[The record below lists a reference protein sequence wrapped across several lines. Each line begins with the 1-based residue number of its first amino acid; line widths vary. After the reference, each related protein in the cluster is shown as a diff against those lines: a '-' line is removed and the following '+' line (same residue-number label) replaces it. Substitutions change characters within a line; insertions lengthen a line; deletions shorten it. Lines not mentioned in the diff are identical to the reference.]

1 MFDSV
6 RKHQKILQLVLML
19 FIVPSFALFGISSYS
34 EFMDKETD
42 IVKVNGK
49 PITAQEVESAAKRQ
63 AERVGGSP
71 QIAQSLPFRQAI
83 LNELLQQRILGFAVS
98 NLHLQV
104 GKQELV
110 NSLQKIP
117 QIRAL
122 YRQDGSFDD
131 ARFKQLLASNGMNE
145 EQFYAGQSFD
155 LKIAQLVN
163 SVARTELAHPKL
175 AQIVSSLYETERQ
188 VQTLQFNA
196 KDYLSKVSPTSEELQ
211 AFYDANAKLFE
222 SPEYIDVEYIV
233 LKADSK
239 EDSKIFGEKA
249 DQFANITYD
258 QSDSLKPAA
267 DKLKLN
273 IQTQKG
279 VTRSGATGVSKDHPL
294 ANPKVVQSL
303 FGDEALK
310 NKRNTEAVQTTPGVF
325 VSARVVTLH
334 PAQILPYKEVASEVR
349 RQVSQRAAEKLAIAA
364 ATDKFA
370 SLEKDPKNASGF
382 ASPTWIS
389 RNKPGNLVGPSL
401 DDVMAVNSDKLPV
414 VVSVSNPGV
423 GITIYRIDQV
433 RQPTAVDAKIHQA
446 QAQQIQ
452 ALAAQ
457 SEFAG
462 FMAYWRNTAGVK
474 EINPLKPANSGGA
487 GS

>member
-6 RKHQKILQLVLML
+6 RKHQRILQFVLML

-49 PITAQEVESAAKRQ
+49 PITAQEVDAAAKRQ
-63 AERVGGSP
+63 AERVGGNA
-71 QIAQSLPFRQAI
+71 QIAQSLLFRQAI

-98 NLHLQV
+98 DLRLQV

-122 YRQDGSFDD
+122 YRQDGTFDD
-131 ARFKQLLASNGMNE
+131 VRFKQLLASNGMNE

-155 LKIAQLVN
+155 LKIQQLVN
-163 SVARTELAHPKL
+163 SVARTELASPKL
-175 AQIVSSLYETERQ
+175 SEIVSSLYDTERQ

-196 KDYLSKVSPTSEELQ
+196 KDYLAKVNPSAEELQ
-211 AFYDANAKLFE
+211 AFYEANAKLFE
-222 SPEYIDVEYIV
+222 RPEYIDVEYIV
-233 LKADSK
+233 LKADPK
-239 EDSKIFGEKA
+239 EDSKAFNEKA

-267 DKLKLN
+267 DKLKLS
-273 IQTQKG
+273 IQTQRG
-279 VTRSGATGVSKDHPL
+279 ITRGGAAGVSRDHPL

-303 FGDEALK
+303 YGDEALK
-310 NKRNTEAVQTTPGVF
+310 NKRNTEAVQISPGVF
-325 VSARVVTLH
+325 VSARVLTLH
-334 PAQILPYKEVASEVR
+334 PAQVLPYKDVAAEVK

-364 ATDKFA
+364 ASEKLA
-370 SLEKDPKNASGF
+370 ALEKDPKNVAGF
-382 ASPTWIS
+382 GSATWVS
-389 RNKPGNLVGPSL
+389 RNKPGSLVGPAM
-401 DDVMAVNSDKLPV
+401 DEVMSVNASTLPA
-414 VVSVSNPGV
+414 VVSVTNPGV
-423 GITIYRIDQV
+423 GSTIYRIDQV
-433 RQPTAVDAKIHQA
+433 RQPSAVDAKVQKA

-462 FMAYWRNTAGVK
+462 FMAYWRNSAGVK
-474 EINPLKPANSGGA
+474 VINPLKQASSGSA

>member
-222 SPEYIDVEYIV
+222 SPEYIDFEYIV

-279 VTRSGATGVSKDHPL
+279 VTRSGATGLSKDHPL

>member
-19 FIVPSFALFGISSYS
+19 FIVPSFAMFGISSYS
-34 EFMDKETD
+34 GFMDKETD

-49 PITAQEVESAAKRQ
+49 PITTQEVDMAAKRQ
-63 AERVGGSP
+63 AERVGGNM

-98 NLHLQV
+98 DLRLQV

-131 ARFKQLLASNGMNE
+131 VRFKQLLASNGMNE
-145 EQFYAGQSFD
+145 EQFYSSQSFD
-155 LKIAQLVN
+155 LKIQQLVN
-163 SVARTELAHPKL
+163 SVARTELASPKL
-175 AQIVSSLYETERQ
+175 SEIVSSLYESERQ

-196 KDYLSKVSPTSEELQ
+196 KDYLSKVNPNAEELQ
-211 AFYDANAKLFE
+211 AFYEANTKLFE
-222 SPEYIDVEYIV
+222 RPEYIDVDYIV
-233 LKADSK
+233 LKADPK
-239 EDSKIFGEKA
+239 EDSKAFNEKA
-249 DQFANITYD
+249 DQFANMTYD

-267 DKLKLN
+267 DKLKLS
-273 IQTQKG
+273 IQSQKG
-279 VTRSGATGVSKDHPL
+279 VTRGGAPGVSKDHPL

-310 NKRNTEAVQTTPGVF
+310 NKRNTEAVQTAPGVF

-334 PAQILPYKEVASEVR
+334 PAQILPYKDVATEVK

-364 ATDKFA
+364 ASEKLA
-370 SLEKDPKNASGF
+370 ALEKDPKNAAGF
-382 ASPTWIS
+382 SSPSWIS
-389 RNKPGNLVGPSL
+389 RNKPGSFVGPSM
-401 DDVMAVNSDKLPV
+401 DEVMSVNANNLPA
-414 VVSVSNPGV
+414 VVSVANPGI
-423 GITIYRIDQV
+423 GTTIYRIDQV
-433 RQPTAVDAKIHQA
+433 RQPPAVDAKVHKA

-462 FMAYWRNTAGVK
+462 FMGYWRNSAGVK
-474 EINPLKPANSGGA
+474 VINPLKQASA
-487 GS
+487 GSAGS

>member
-6 RKHQKILQLVLML
+6 RKHQRILQFVLML

-34 EFMDKETD
+34 GFMDKETD

-49 PITAQEVESAAKRQ
+49 PITAQEVDTAAKRQ
-63 AERVGGSP
+63 AERVGGNV

-98 NLHLQV
+98 DLRLQV

-122 YRQDGSFDD
+122 YRQDGTFDD
-131 ARFKQLLASNGMNE
+131 VRFKQLLASNGMNE

-155 LKIAQLVN
+155 LKIQQLVN
-163 SVARTELAHPKL
+163 SVARTELASPKL
-175 AQIVSSLYETERQ
+175 SEIVSSLYETERQ
-188 VQTLQFNA
+188 VQALQFNA
-196 KDYLSKVSPTSEELQ
+196 KDYLAKVNPSAQELQ

-222 SPEYIDVEYIV
+222 QPEYLDVEYIV
-233 LKADSK
+233 LRADPK
-239 EDSKIFGEKA
+239 EDTKIFNEKA

-267 DKLKLN
+267 DKLKLS

-279 VTRSGATGVSKDHPL
+279 VTRGGAAGISRDHPL
-294 ANPKVVQSL
+294 ANAKVLQSL
-303 FGDEALK
+303 YGDEALK
-310 NKRNTEAVQTTPGVF
+310 NKRNTEAVQISPGVF
-325 VSARVVTLH
+325 VSARITTFYPSQV
-334 PAQILPYKEVASEVR
+334 LPYKDVAAEVK
-349 RQVSQRAAEKLAIAA
+349 RQVSQRAAEKLANAA
-364 ATDKFA
+364 ASEKLA
-370 SLEKDPKNASGF
+370 ALEKDPKNVAGFSG
-382 ASPTWIS
+382 ATWIS
-389 RNKPGNLVGPSL
+389 RNKPGSLVGPSM
-401 DDVMAVNSDKLPV
+401 DEVMSVNVNALPA
-414 VVSVSNPGV
+414 VVSVSNPGI
-423 GITIYRIDQV
+423 GSTIYRIDQV
-433 RQPTAVDAKIHQA
+433 RQPSSVDAKVHKA

-462 FMAYWRNTAGVK
+462 FMGYWRNSAGVK
-474 EINPLKPANSGGA
+474 VINPLKQASAGNA

>member
-6 RKHQKILQLVLML
+6 RKHRRILQFVLLLV
-19 FIVPSFALFGISSYS
+19 IVPSFALFGISSYS

-42 IVKVNGK
+42 LIKVNGT
-49 PITAQEVESAAKRQ
+49 PITMQEVDIAAKRQ
-63 AERVGGSP
+63 AERVGGNA

-98 NLHLQV
+98 DLRLQV
-104 GKQELV
+104 TKNELV

-131 ARFKQLLASNGMNE
+131 VRFKQLLASNGMNE

-155 LKIAQLVN
+155 LKIQQLVN
-163 SVARTELAHPKL
+163 SVARTELANPKL
-175 AQIVSSLYETERQ
+175 AGIISSLYQTERQ
-188 VQTLQFNA
+188 VQTLQFSA
-196 KDYLSKVSPTSEELQ
+196 KDYISKVNPSPEELKD
-211 AFYDANAKLFE
+211 FYESNAKLFE
-222 SPEYIDVEYIV
+222 RPEYIDVEYIV
-233 LKADSK
+233 LKADPK
-239 EDSKIFGEKA
+239 EDQKVFSERA
-249 DQFANITYD
+249 DQFANLTYD

-267 DKLKLN
+267 DKLKLS
-273 IQTQKG
+273 IQSQKG
-279 VTRSGATGVSKDHPL
+279 VTRSGAPGVAKDHPL

-303 FGDEALK
+303 YAQEALT
-310 NKRNTEAVQTTPGVF
+310 NKRNIEAVQVSPGVL

-334 PAQILPYKEVASEVR
+334 PAQVLPFAEVSSEVK
-349 RQVSQRAAEKLAIAA
+349 RQVTQRAAEKLAISAA
-364 ATDKFA
+364 NEKLA
-370 SLEKDPKNASGF
+370 SLEKDPKNGSGF
-382 ASPTWIS
+382 ASPIWIS
-389 RNKPGNLVGPSL
+389 RNNPGNLLGSSL
-401 DDVMAVNSDKLPV
+401 DEIMTISPDKLPA
-414 VVSVSNPGV
+414 VVSVANPGL
-423 GITIYRIDQV
+423 GTTIYRIDQV
-433 RQPTAVDAKIHQA
+433 RQPTSSDPKIIKA

-462 FMAYWRNTAGVK
+462 FMNYWRNHANVK
-474 EINPLKPANSGGA
+474 TINPLKPASTGA